1 MDFTIRHIATGKTH
15 VISAANFKQAAD
27 KFKDIR
33 RAEINAENAGGKQ
46 VNTMRAELNG
56 AGAYEANGHRFH
68 LMTTYYTPT
77 IPPDKVAIADTRGE
91 EAMRQGYGPE
101 PRDYHGRWTKRDSA
115 VAKLFKEKLAKDWAQ
130 FDAERAA
137 GGWKGATRESK
148 SPAARAHLTRLK
160 NDYNRIGR
168 AEGWDSPEALAAER
182 KMLAAQHSF
191 GAVKRLAK
199 DNPTV
204 GDVHVSSTGGGK
216 RKARL
221 FSVAYGGNKGKTLKT
236 SKHADTWSR
245 IVPITKTDEDQRLVF
260 GWASVIEE
268 DGEPVIDQQGDIIS
282 ERELE
287 NAFYGFAKD
296 ARIAGEMHERTGVGD
311 LVECVVFTR
320 DKQEALGIDLGKVG
334 AWVGFRLDADVFAK
348 VKSGDYRSF
357 SIGGRGMRAAA

>member
-1 MDFTIRHIATGKTH
+1 
-15 VISAANFKQAAD
+15 
-27 KFKDIR
+27 
-33 RAEINAENAGGKQ
+33 
-46 VNTMRAELNG
+46 
-56 AGAYEANGHRFH
+56 
-68 LMTTYYTPT
+68 
-77 IPPDKVAIADTRGE
+77 
-91 EAMRQGYGPE
+91 
-101 PRDYHGRWTKRDSA
+101 
-115 VAKLFKEKLAKDWAQ
+115 
-130 FDAERAA
+130 
-137 GGWKGATRESK
+137 
-148 SPAARAHLTRLK
+148 
-160 NDYNRIGR
+160 
-168 AEGWDSPEALAAER
+168 
-182 KMLAAQHSF
+182 
-191 GAVKRLAK
+191 
-199 DNPTV
+199 V